1 MKRNK
6 YIVCFVFL
14 LIFSQNIGYTASI
27 FCADIR
33 LNKKVKSM
41 REIKDSK
48 VIKQTLD
55 YSCGPAG
62 LATIFK
68 YHFGESLGE
77 TEIINYLLQ
86 SIDIEKVKRRGGFSL
101 LDLKRFAQAK
111 GYKVEGYTMNMDFL
125 KEQSVPVL
133 VPIKFKNYR
142 HFVVVKAVIGDRVFF
157 ADPAIGN
164 MTMKIDRFERIWQ
177 KGIGLI
183 IEGKVFRDP
192 FISPLLFS
200 MEVEKN
206 DLTVVD
212 YNNVKRIF
220 ETNLI
225 RTAIFPTEF

>member
-1 MKRNK
+1 MKWNK
-6 YIVCFVFL
+6 IIFSFVFL
-14 LIFSQNIGYTASI
+14 FMFCPNTVYTASI
-27 FCADIR
+27 YCADIR
-33 LNKKVKSM
+33 FNKKVKSL

-68 YHFGESLGE
+68 YYFGESLGE
-77 TEIINYLLQ
+77 TEIINYLLK

-101 LDLKRFAQAK
+101 LDLKRFAQAQ
-111 GYKVEGYTMNMDFL
+111 GYKVEGYKMDMDFL
-125 KEQSVPVL
+125 REQTVPVL

-142 HFVVVKAVIGDRVFF
+142 HFVVVKEVIADRVFF

-164 MTMKIDRFERIWQ
+164 MTMKVDRFEKIWQ

-192 FISPLLFS
+192 FISPFLYS
-200 MEVEKN
+200 MGVEEN

-212 YNNVKRIF
+212 YNNVKRMF

-225 RTAIFPTEF
+225 RTAVFPTEF